1 MGFGIKGAEVQGVL
15 EGGDG
20 VGSAADVRQHDAQ
33 IAVEFRAARIK
44 GDGAADQF
52 HGCIGLRLLKLDH
65 AQQMQGIGMI
75 GLAGEDLAI
84 EGLGIL
90 ESPGLMESLG

>member
-1 MGFGIKGAEVQGVL
+1 MA
-15 EGGDG
+15 
-20 VGSAADVRQHDAQ
+20 RQINSMA
-33 IAVEFRAARIK
+33 
-44 GDGAADQF
+44 
-52 HGCIGLRLLKLDH
+52 IGLRLLKLDH